1 MEKRKKKKEEKELL
15 SLPNS
20 LNIICNY
27 FDNEKDKSMEVILS
41 RKQKFSPVRQ
51 CARGLFL
58 RKIDIS
64 LVDFRGRGDV
74 DTNDCLGEARKV

>member
-1 MEKRKKKKEEKELL
+1 MEKRKKRKGTVIA
-15 SLPNS
+15 SNP
-20 LNIICNY
+20 LNIIYNY
-27 FDNEKDKSMEVILS
+27 FDNEKDKSMEWVILS
-41 RKQKFSPVRQ
+41 RKQKFSPARQ